1 MLFSFSILIVIL
13 MFGTLVALMVGLI
26 AMARGGSFN
35 AKNSNKLMRLR
46 VGIQFFAITLLG
58 LLFLFTSE

>member
-1 MLFSFSILIVIL
+1 